1 MLPLIDGDIIRY
13 RIGWACE
20 YDVYTDVDTGQEFRG
35 IKAYKDWLKES
46 EKAIEDVDFTV
57 DHVLDP
63 IENCLHSVK
72 HTIDFIRRRCK
83 SKKYVIYLTGKNNF
97 REKLATIKKY
107 KGNRPDLKPTHY
119 KDITDYLINV
129 HGAIV
134 IDGME
139 ADDAMAIYQSAM
151 PNTCIVSTDKDLKQI
166 PGWHFN
172 FVNDEFVKVEEF
184 EGLKFL
190 YQQILTGDATDNIQG
205 IPGVGEKGAQ
215 KALEGCETEEDLL
228 RVVKDMYIE
237 KIGKGWQD
245 VLTETANLVY
255 MLRYEGDKWEMK

>member
-46 EKAIEDVDFTV
+46 EKSIEDVDFTV

-172 FVNDEFVKVEEF
+172 FVNDGRRLPSCATAISMPSLQPAARRAARSGTTTGPSHGKVSNQSVRWCCSPARKPAS
-184 EGLKFL
+184 G
-190 YQQILTGDATDNIQG
+190 
-205 IPGVGEKGAQ
+205 P
-215 KALEGCETEEDLL
+215 
-228 RVVKDMYIE
+228 
-237 KIGKGWQD
+237 
-245 VLTETANLVY
+245 
-255 MLRYEGDKWEMK
+255 